1 MSKFTVLVAVYNA
14 AATLPRCLDS
24 LLAQTLSD
32 IQVVCVDDASTDD
45 SWSVLEQYARRDQR
59 IVIRH
64 LDHNQGQAHARNQGL
79 LLADGDYTTFVDS
92 DDWLSAD
99 ALAQAVSVF
108 EAHPATDSV
117 LFDVVYCYDDA
128 SRNHSYD
135 MKPFEV
141 KTGYNAFI
149 DSLTWTIHGV
159 YAVRTELHRRFP
171 YDETCRTYSDDNTTR
186 LHYYASREV
195 RCCKGRYY
203 YYQHPQSTSHIVSR
217 SRYDFL
223 LANRSMKRQL
233 KELHVSQ
240 DILNRYE
247 NEMWLNIVGIYQ
259 FYFLHRHEL
268 SKADNRYGLSLLHD
282 CWQRIETQ
290 RLHPHL
296 RRKFGYCPMRHWP
309 LFRLQEELY
318 FTLKRLIGR

>member
-1 MSKFTVLVAVYNA
+1 M
-14 AATLPRCLDS
+14 
-24 LLAQTLSD
+24 
-32 IQVVCVDDASTDD
+32 
-45 SWSVLEQYARRDQR
+45 
-59 IVIRH
+59 
-64 LDHNQGQAHARNQGL
+64 
-79 LLADGDYTTFVDS
+79 
-92 DDWLSAD
+92 
-99 ALAQAVSVF
+99 
-108 EAHPATDSV
+108 

-141 KTGYNAFI
+141 KTGYDAFI
-149 DSLTWTIHGV
+149 DSLTWAIHGV

-290 RLHPHL
+290 RLRPHL